1 MRGYHR
7 AAPQISGGC
16 PGRRGWLVLIDP
28 ILSLLVA
35 LAFGLLFA
43 AASLH
48 KLRSLALFGTVLR
61 AYQVLPPALL
71 ASAAAAIPLAE
82 AAVAAGLLWPRTRA
96 AAACLGIALLFSYS
110 IGLGVNLRRG
120 RLELDC
126 GCTGPAERRP
136 IAPYMVWRNVAFAAL
151 LALALLPVG
160 SRVLAWPDALTVLGG
175 LISLVLLYGALDGVF
190 AHRADAAHS
199 ARGPA

>member
-1 MRGYHR
+1 
-7 AAPQISGGC
+7 
-16 PGRRGWLVLIDP
+16 VLIDP

-43 AASLH
+43 AASLY
-48 KLRSLALFGTVLR
+48 KLRSLVLFGALLR
-61 AYQVLPPALL
+61 AYRVLPPALL
-71 ASAAAAIPLAE
+71 VG

-96 AAACLGIALLFSYS
+96 AAAGLGIVLLVCYG

-120 RLELDC
+120 RLDLDC

-136 IAPYMVWRNVAFAAL
+136 IAPYMLWRNAAFAAL

-160 SRVLAWPDALTVLGG
+160 SRALAWPDALTVLGG
-175 LISLVLLYGALDGVF
+175 LLSLALLYRALD
-190 AHRADAAHS
+190 AALAQRAGAAHS